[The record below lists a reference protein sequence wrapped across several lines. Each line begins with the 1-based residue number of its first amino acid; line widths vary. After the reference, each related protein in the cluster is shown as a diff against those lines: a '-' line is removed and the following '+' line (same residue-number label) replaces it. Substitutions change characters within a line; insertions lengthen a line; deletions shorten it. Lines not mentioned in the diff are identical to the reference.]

1 MRAGRAQGFL
11 TLTRIGSQ
19 KFPDRPTAC
28 SHQTV
33 AAALHLLILGQSGS
47 QISDLKK
54 LLKRRGLLDDFDIL
68 TARHGAAAMLAR
80 ADSTPAASTAAI
92 TDSLEPESGTSGHSG
107 PAQNTHGDLHVAVDG
122 HGNIL
127 STKVYAVVIDGVKR
141 GA

>member
-54 LLKRRGLLDDFDIL
+54 LFCFECL
-68 TARHGAAAMLAR
+68 
-80 ADSTPAASTAAI
+80 S
-92 TDSLEPESGTSGHSG
+92 
-107 PAQNTHGDLHVAVDG
+107 AV
-122 HGNIL
+122 
-127 STKVYAVVIDGVKR
+127 YY
-141 GA
+141 